1 MVKLIKE
8 AGLKRSFKYLIF
20 GLWDFVFQL
29 LPYSPLRI
37 FWLRLG
43 SAHIGKNSFI
53 DRIHFIN
60 LDRLGL
66 SGLTLGQDCYL
77 GPLVVLD
84 LADKITLENQVT
96 ISAKTIILT
105 HHSVGLSGHPLLKHY
120 PKKTHHALAKQGSVL
135 GVNSI
140 ILPGITIGKNSLVA
154 AGSVVRQSVPN
165 NVMVAGVP
173 AQVKKKLNE
182 KKS

>member
-1 MVKLIKE
+1 MAKIIKE
-8 AGLKRSFKYLIF
+8 VGLKRVFKYLIF

-29 LPYSPLRI
+29 LPYSPLRV

-43 SAHIGKNSFI
+43 GAHIGKNSFI

-84 LADKITLENQVT
+84 LADKISLEAQVSV
-96 ISAKTIILT
+96 SAKTIILT
-105 HHSVGLSGHPLLKHY
+105 HHSVGLSDHPLLKHY
-120 PKKTHHALAKQGSVL
+120 PKKVSTTVL
-135 GVNSI
+135 ESGCVIGVNST
-140 ILPGITIGKNSLVA
+140 ILPGVTVGKNSLIA
-154 AGSVVRQSVPN
+154 AGAVVTKSVPKRS
-165 NVMVAGVP
+165 MVAGVP
-173 AQVKKKLNE
+173 AQVKKSLQ
-182 KKS
+182 